1 MISSCFH
8 YTQNQHVRPF
18 IQRFYVHLIEQKTSN
33 KLKTE
38 KTMKIIKKILIV
50 LILIFAVILIAAF
63 FMPKNYAVER
73 EITINKPVDSV
84 FNYVR
89 SLKNQNDF
97 SVWANLDPKMK
108 STFSGTDGQ
117 VGSISAWE
125 SEVENVGSGEQEIT
139 KITEGKRIDF
149 ALRFKEPMNDTAE
162 GFMSTET
169 VSGNQTKVKWGING
183 VIPYPMNIM
192 LPFMKMDEMI
202 GNDLQKG
209 LENLK
214 KKLE

>member
-1 MISSCFH
+1 MG
-8 YTQNQHVRPF
+8 
-18 IQRFYVHLIEQKTSN
+18 
-33 KLKTE
+33 
-38 KTMKIIKKILIV
+38 IIKKILII
-50 LILIFAVILIAAF
+50 LILIIAIVLTAAY

-84 FNYVR
+84 FNYVK
-89 SLKNQNDF
+89 SLKNQNEF
-97 SVWANLDPKMK
+97 SVWANIDPKIK
-108 STFSGTDGQ
+108 TTYTGTDGS
-117 VGSISAWE
+117 VGSKSAWE
-125 SEVENVGSGEQEIT
+125 SDVKEVGVGEQEIT

-149 ALRFKEPMNDTAE
+149 ALRFKKPMEDTAV

-169 VSGNQTKVKWGING
+169 VEGNQTKVKWGING

-192 LPFMKMDEMI
+192 MPMMKMDQMI

-214 KKLE
+214 TKLE

>member
-1 MISSCFH
+1 MG
-8 YTQNQHVRPF
+8 
-18 IQRFYVHLIEQKTSN
+18 
-33 KLKTE
+33 
-38 KTMKIIKKILIV
+38 IIKKILVVLILLVSIV
-50 LILIFAVILIAAF
+50 LITAF
-63 FMPKNYAVER
+63 FMPKDYAVER

-89 SLKNQNDF
+89 SLKNQNEF
-97 SVWANLDPKMK
+97 SVWANIDPKMK
-108 STFSGTDGQ
+108 STYTGTDGQ

-125 SEVENVGSGEQEIT
+125 SKVKDVGVGEQEIT

-149 ALRFKEPMNDTAE
+149 ALRFKEPMNDTAV
-162 GFMSTET
+162 GFMSTEA

-183 VIPYPMNIM
+183 VFPYPMNIM
-192 LPFMKMDEMI
+192 MPMMKMDQMI

-214 KKLE
+214 AKME